1 MARTSQSTR
10 SASRRRRFG
19 KIERKISAN
28 GQISYDAS
36 YIPPVEARAQYP
48 HLPARIHKRFDE
60 GYETQAEAWL
70 NEAKRLIDLN
80 AWAPPEV
87 MDNADAGSK
96 VLFRDYA
103 ADYVEKRRKANNEP
117 IQQTTKEKYQQYL
130 RDYLNPVLGNRPM
143 AAIRPADIRQWYDS
157 MHVTKDG
164 CGESIRRHVFELLDG
179 IMSHAANAPLDDAGT
194 TLIKR
199 SPVQFKVPRPAT
211 KHVYKIATYAQV
223 QAIADQMPPSPA
235 LAVTLSGFLGLRQG
249 EALGLQRHDFE
260 LNEQPPI
267 VHIRRAA
274 TEILRNGHKEQI
286 LGSTKT
292 PSSVRD
298 IEIPAPLVPIIKRHL
313 EIYMDD
319 KPTALVFTGT
329 RTHGIVR
336 GQSLRSAFIR
346 AVKAVGDPDL
356 QGMDFHDLR
365 HSGLTLMAEA
375 GATVGQLMQ
384 RGGHTNIKTVAVYQQ
399 SSAEAEAK
407 LRAKIESNINAS
419 TGLPSETADAEVD
432 TPNMSDASL
441 AANTATAP
449 TTAESASAKHTTTAL
464 TKNDA
469 TPNTMAIE
477 ESASSPANTPNTQQP
492 ASPDAV
498 PANAENS
505 VLQVLADTIAA
516 MPSDARLSVLRALDD
531 DKRAKILK
539 LLPLDVQVDTVQR
552 LIQALA

>member
-1 MARTSQSTR
+1 MARTSQSAR
-10 SASRRRRFG
+10 PASRRRRFG
-19 KIERKISAN
+19 KIERKVSAK
-28 GQISYDAS
+28 GQVSYDAS
-36 YIPPVEARAQYP
+36 YIPPVEARSQYP

-70 NEAKRLIDLN
+70 NETKRLIDLN

-130 RDYLNPVLGNRPM
+130 RDYLNPVLGNKPM

-164 CGESIRRHVFELLDG
+164 RGESIRRHVFELLDG
-179 IMSHAANAPLDDAGT
+179 IMSHAANAPLDDSGT

-223 QAIADQMPPSPA
+223 QAIADQMPSSLA

-260 LNEQPPI
+260 LDEQPPI

-274 TEILRNGHKEQI
+274 KEILRNGHKEQI

-313 EIYMDD
+313 EIYVDD

-336 GQSLRSAFIR
+336 GQSLRSAFVR

-407 LRAKIESNINAS
+407 LRSKIESNINAS
-419 TGLPSETADAEVD
+419 AGLSREAADAEAD
-432 TPNMSDASL
+432 TPDSSDMPSDTSTVTVP
-441 AANTATAP
+441 AAQTSANANHKTTAPVRNDTTPNTATP
-449 TTAESASAKHTTTAL
+449 
-464 TKNDA
+464 
-469 TPNTMAIE
+469 E
-477 ESASSPANTPNTQQP
+477 ESAQSSANTSSTQKA
-492 ASPDAV
+492 ASPDVV
-498 PANAENS
+498 PSNAENS
-505 VLQVLADTIAA
+505 ALQVLADTIAT
-516 MPSDARLSVLRALDD
+516 MPSDARLSVLKALDD
-531 DKRAKILK
+531 SQRAKILK

-552 LIQALA
+552 LIHALV

>member
-1 MARTSQSTR
+1 
-10 SASRRRRFG
+10 
-19 KIERKISAN
+19 
-28 GQISYDAS
+28 
-36 YIPPVEARAQYP
+36 
-48 HLPARIHKRFDE
+48 
-60 GYETQAEAWL
+60 
-70 NEAKRLIDLN
+70 
-80 AWAPPEV
+80 
-87 MDNADAGSK
+87 
-96 VLFRDYA
+96 
-103 ADYVEKRRKANNEP
+103 
-117 IQQTTKEKYQQYL
+117 
-130 RDYLNPVLGNRPM
+130 M

-223 QAIADQMPPSPA
+223 QAIADQMPPSLA

-375 GATVGQLMQ
+375 GATVGD
-384 RGGHTNIKTVAVYQQ
+384 RK
-399 SSAEAEAK
+399 
-407 LRAKIESNINAS
+407 
-419 TGLPSETADAEVD
+419 
-432 TPNMSDASL
+432 
-441 AANTATAP
+441 
-449 TTAESASAKHTTTAL
+449 
-464 TKNDA
+464 
-469 TPNTMAIE
+469 
-477 ESASSPANTPNTQQP
+477 
-492 ASPDAV
+492 
-498 PANAENS
+498 S
-505 VLQVLADTIAA
+505 VV
-516 MPSDARLSVLRALDD
+516 
-531 DKRAKILK
+531 
-539 LLPLDVQVDTVQR
+539 
-552 LIQALA
+552 